1 MEVVKDDGFVTMAEV
16 LPRNERTE
24 KIIAQR
30 AAEQAAKQEK
40 AEAVSYIYVTRFTK
54 IRQETSYQ
62 IFTCRTVS
70 KFELLNLEMS
80 IGKNCQGAR

>member
-30 AAEQAAKQEK
+30 AAENAAKQEK
-40 AEAVSYIYVTRFTK
+40 AE
-54 IRQETSYQ
+54 
-62 IFTCRTVS
+62 
-70 KFELLNLEMS
+70 
-80 IGKNCQGAR
+80 

>member
-30 AAEQAAKQEK
+30 AAENAAKQEK
-40 AEAVSYIYVTRFTK
+40 AEQVSWIPDFL
-54 IRQETSYQ
+54 SYSL
-62 IFTCRTVS
+62 IFT
-70 KFELLNLEMS
+70 
-80 IGKNCQGAR
+80 